1 MIQFFVSVYE
11 IIRIYF
17 SFSLSNMTTSAMLTT
32 TMKMEPPIEVETVKP
47 TSQYDYETATF
58 ELILPIIFGVF
69 VCLTLG

>member
-1 MIQFFVSVYE
+1 
-11 IIRIYF
+11 
-17 SFSLSNMTTSAMLTT
+17 MLTT